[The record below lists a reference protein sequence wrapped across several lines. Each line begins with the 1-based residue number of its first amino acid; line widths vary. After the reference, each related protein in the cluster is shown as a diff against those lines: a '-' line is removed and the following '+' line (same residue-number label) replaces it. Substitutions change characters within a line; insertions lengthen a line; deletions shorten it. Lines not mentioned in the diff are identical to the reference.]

1 MPLYSSFR
9 SWIKQ
14 HKAARYALRFCQAI
28 LVLALSGIVTA
39 EAYTWLAAKGKNHSS
54 PSELPGDSVGLVLGC
69 SPYVGK
75 YKNKYFT
82 YRIQSAADLWKSGK
96 VSSLIVSGD
105 NRTHDYNEPMF
116 MKKALI
122 KAGVPADRIVCDFAG
137 LRTLDSIVRARD
149 IFQAPRLVI
158 VSQKYHNERALAIAK
173 HFDIEATALNAQTV
187 TRKKPF
193 IQNWLRERAAR
204 VCMLLD
210 IWLLDTRPR
219 HGGAPVPLPSDPP
232 EDGKKK

>member
-1 MPLYSSFR
+1 MPLLSILCSR
-9 SWIKQ
+9 
-14 HKAARYALRFCQAI
+14 LRQNKAI
-28 LVLALSGIVTA
+28 LYGLRLCLLALALIVACIATA
-39 EAYTWLAAKGKNHSS
+39 ETYTWLAAKGRSHSS
-54 PSELPGDSVGLVLGC
+54 SSAIPDGSVGLVLGC
-69 SPYVGK
+69 SPYIGK
-75 YKNKYFT
+75 VRNKYFT
-82 YRIQSAADLWKSGK
+82 YRIQTAADLWKSGK

-158 VSQKYHNERALAIAK
+158 VSQKYHNDRALAIAR
-173 HFDIEATALNAQTV
+173 HFDMDATALNARNV
-187 TRKKPF
+187 TQKRPF
-193 IQNWLRERAAR
+193 LRNWLRERAAR

-219 HGGAPVPLPSDPP
+219 HGGTPVPLPSVPSGNSK
-232 EDGKKK
+232 E